1 MFVIIEMRLEV
12 SARQEKCPLELQMCQ
27 CHLSSHCWARKLAPA
42 FILLCLVLFL
52 SSCGLGGQHQVQQPD
67 PRLKSFHIQSSRII
81 ILDSQAEVDGT
92 IQNAGHDRYPFDVTV
107 DATFYDRAGNVIGQA
122 EGVAEDIL
130 PGMSRAFVL
139 MGQVDSLHYS
149 HMALTLVSLRE
160 RRKEPNLPTP
170 PPVSP

>member
-1 MFVIIEMRLEV
+1 MIIEMRLEV
-12 SARQEKCPLELQMCQ
+12 SARQEKCPLELQMFH
-27 CHLSSHCWARKLAPA
+27 CHLSSPCWARKLAPA

-52 SSCGLGGQHQVQQPD
+52 SSCGLGDQHQVQQPD

-107 DATFYDRAGNVIGQA
+107 DATFYDKAGNVIGQA

-130 PGMSRAFVL
+130 PGISRAFILV
-139 MGQVDSLHYS
+139 GQVDSLHYS

>member
-1 MFVIIEMRLEV
+1 MKIDLRVEV
-12 SARQEKCPLELQMCQ
+12 YARQEKGPLELQDGR
-27 CHLSSHCWARKLAPA
+27 CHHSPLRGARNLALA
-42 FILLCLVLFL
+42 FMLLCLVLFL
-52 SSCGLGGQHQVQQPD
+52 SSCGLGDQQQAQQPD

-92 IQNAGHDRYPFDVTV
+92 IQNTGHDRYPFDVTV
-107 DATFYDRAGNVIGQA
+107 DATFYDKAGNVIGQA
-122 EGVAEDIL
+122 EGVAEDVL

-149 HMALTLVSLRE
+149 HMELTLVSLRE

>member
-1 MFVIIEMRLEV
+1 MIDLRVEV
-12 SARQEKCPLELQMCQ
+12 NARQEKRHQELQEGRCN
-27 CHLSSHCWARKLAPA
+27 HFPPWGARNLAPA

-52 SSCGLGGQHQVQQPD
+52 SSCGLGDQQQAQQPD

-92 IQNAGHDRYPFDVTV
+92 IQNAGHDHYPFDVTV
-107 DATFYDRAGNVIGQA
+107 DATFYDKAGNVIGQA
-122 EGVAEDIL
+122 EGVAEDVL
-130 PGMSRAFVL
+130 PGMSRAFIL

-149 HMALTLVSLRE
+149 HMELTLVSLRE
-160 RRKEPNLPTP
+160 RRKEPNLPTL

>member
-1 MFVIIEMRLEV
+1 MIIEMRLEV

-27 CHLSSHCWARKLAPA
+27 CHLSSPCWARKLAPA

-52 SSCGLGGQHQVQQPD
+52 SSCGLGDQHQEQQPD

-81 ILDSQAEVDGT
+81 ILDSQAEVDGM

-107 DATFYDRAGNVIGQA
+107 DATFYDNAGNVIGQA

-170 PPVSP
+170 PLVSP

>member
-1 MFVIIEMRLEV
+1 MIDLRLEI
-12 SARQEKCPLELQMCQ
+12 SAGQEKGPLELLEGR
-27 CHLSSHCWARKLAPA
+27 CHLSPPCWASNLAPA

-52 SSCGLGGQHQVQQPD
+52 SSCGFWDQQQAQQLD

-92 IQNAGHDRYPFDVTV
+92 IRNAGHDRYPFDVTV
-107 DATFYDRAGNVIGQA
+107 DATFYDKAGNVIGQA

>member
-1 MFVIIEMRLEV
+1 MMINMRLEV
-12 SARQEKCPLELQMCQ
+12 SARQEKGPLELQMCR
-27 CHLSSHCWARKLAPA
+27 CHLSPPCWASNLAPA
-42 FILLCLVLFL
+42 YILLCLVLFL
-52 SSCGLGGQHQVQQPD
+52 SSCGLGDQQQVQQPD

-92 IQNAGHDRYPFDVTV
+92 IQNAGHDRYPYDVTV
-107 DATFYDRAGNVIGQA
+107 DATFYDKAGNVIGQA

>member
-1 MFVIIEMRLEV
+1 MIIEMRLEV

-27 CHLSSHCWARKLAPA
+27 CHLSSHCWARKLVPA
-42 FILLCLVLFL
+42 FILFCLVLFL
-52 SSCGLGGQHQVQQPD
+52 SSCGLGDQHQVQQPD

-81 ILDSQAEVDGT
+81 ILDNQAEVDGT

-107 DATFYDRAGNVIGQA
+107 DATFYDKAGNVIGQA

>member
-1 MFVIIEMRLEV
+1 MMDMRLEV
-12 SARQEKCPLELQMCQ
+12 SARQEKGPMVLQEGR
-27 CHLSSHCWARKLAPA
+27 CHLSPPCGARNLAPA

-52 SSCGLGGQHQVQQPD
+52 SSCGLGDQQQAQQPD
-67 PRLKSFHIQSSRII
+67 PRLKSFHIKSSRII

-107 DATFYDRAGNVIGQA
+107 DATFYDKAGNVIGQA

-130 PGMSRAFVL
+130 PGVSRAFVL

-149 HMALTLVSLRE
+149 HMELTLVSLRE